1 MFSVRF
7 GSTGQQGEMRTGF
20 AKTTT
25 SSSLQSPRHHAA
37 APTEILPTFLLI
49 IFFISSLLTSKLH
62 QQETQSPDQT
72 CPCET
77 PCRRSNG
84 GFHQHQK
91 SNVPREHDD
100 HVILS
105 CLLRKIDDLE
115 SSLNEFAGR
124 YDQRRDRYSTLR
136 DSAARVIQTRFRSY
150 LVRSLTRFRVGVD
163 PMIRSSKRSLSRDLV
178 RFLHY
183 IDDCAVRRYGF
194 VVGSQFK
201 FREKPQAVGVAEER
215 IMEKLRNRMGK
226 VFVSNGELEELDS
239 MSDESEELPMK
250 SSYKNVYDLTSS
262 EENDSVVVMSRDNER
277 KHGSKT
283 RNMVLVEGSG
293 GKTVSFDEN
302 GNVYKVYGDTSE
314 SSISEE
320 DDPVSG
326 SKDGNGEKKGN
337 VNEVTRKKKKLV
349 VKMRS
354 LLRRVVKGMP

>member
-1 MFSVRF
+1 MASRHHHHGCSQRQNHHVIIPPV
-7 GSTGQQGEMRTGF
+7 
-20 AKTTT
+20 AT
-25 SSSLQSPRHHAA
+25 SSRCCTYGDSTHLSPDNLLHLIASYLQ
-37 APTEILPTFLLI
+37 T
-49 IFFISSLLTSKLH
+49 H

-84 GFHQHQK
+84 GSHQHQK
-91 SNVPREHDD
+91 NNVPREHDD
-100 HVILS
+100 HVIYTERLRGAS
-105 CLLRKIDDLE
+105 VSFRHLKELALIKSSFVSLKSSVVFRKATDLLLQLDSIQ
-115 SSLNEFAGR
+115 GR
-124 YDQRRDRYSTLR
+124 
-136 DSAARVIQTRFRSY
+136 
-150 LVRSLTRFRVGVD
+150 VD

-201 FREKPQAVGVAEER
+201 FRGCDGKKPHAVGVAEER

-239 MSDESEELPMK
+239 MSDESEEQLPMK
-250 SSYKNVYDLTSS
+250 SSYKFAKGNVDRNVYDVTSS

-293 GKTVSFDEN
+293 GKTVSFDDISHVPVTGKYRN
-302 GNVYKVYGDTSE
+302 G
-314 SSISEE
+314 
-320 DDPVSG
+320 
-326 SKDGNGEKKGN
+326 
-337 VNEVTRKKKKLV
+337 
-349 VKMRS
+349 
-354 LLRRVVKGMP
+354 